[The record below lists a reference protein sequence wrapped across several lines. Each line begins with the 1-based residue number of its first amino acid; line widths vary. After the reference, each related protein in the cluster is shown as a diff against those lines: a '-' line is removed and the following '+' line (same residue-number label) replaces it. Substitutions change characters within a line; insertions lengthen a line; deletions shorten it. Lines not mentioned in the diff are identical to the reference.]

1 MESFLLSK
9 RHVVL
14 LLVILLFTGYVLLNI
29 SRVSGSSNLVL
40 TSFDK
45 QKDNGD
51 SQSKIKSLI
60 PPSQDAMKQRISDV
74 LGTLDPPY
82 NLSKIMIHQSYYF
95 PNINIF
101 FTGIPKAGC
110 SNWEEALLR
119 AEGRLSQQ
127 LDPKK
132 VSRVHGGMTN
142 RYRMPNYKG
151 NGEDVN
157 SAISIVVLRN
167 PWTRAVSGYRQK
179 LSSEETQGSLMEILS
194 KQVVKILRPLND
206 TNPDPLCTF
215 EEFIK
220 YSIKVGGIKNYHFK
234 PQVKFLSVDII
245 RYDKIIPLEY
255 ADMMADELF
264 RELNKNVSILHSY
277 DKITD
282 PRQQSSA
289 LKAKQWLTELSEKNP
304 KLVEDFYKIY
314 QKDFDLLKYSNF
326 SDPNFPLPLI

>member
-1 MESFLLSK
+1 MESFNLSK

-14 LLVILLFTGYVLLNI
+14 LLALLLLAGYVLLNI
-29 SRVSGSSNLVL
+29 SKMSGSSNLVIF
-40 TSFDK
+40 SFDK
-45 QKDNGD
+45 QKGPNDTE
-51 SQSKIKSLI
+51 SKIKSLI
-60 PPSQDAMKQRISDV
+60 PPSQDTMKKKILDV
-74 LGTLDPPY
+74 LGILDPPY
-82 NLSKIMIHQSYYF
+82 DFSKVRVRQSYYF

-127 LDPKK
+127 LDPTK
-132 VSRVHGGMTN
+132 VARVHGGLTN
-142 RYRMPNYKG
+142 DYRMPNYKG

-179 LSSEETQGSLMEILS
+179 LSSEKTQGGMLPGISE
-194 KQVVKILRPLND
+194 KVVSNVRPLND

-215 EEFIK
+215 EEFVQ
-220 YSIKVGGIKNYHFK
+220 YSVKVGGIKNYHFK
-234 PQVKFLSVDII
+234 PQVKFLSVHIM
-245 RYDKIIPLEY
+245 RYDRIIPLEY

-277 DKITD
+277 DQTTD
-282 PRQQSSA
+282 PRRQSSA

-326 SDPNFPLPLI
+326 SDPNFPLPLV